1 MSAYVGSEVE
11 PIEAVVIHSP
21 GAEIESMT
29 PKTAH
34 EVLYNDIIPIQVV
47 RDEHLRLKKFLSGVC
62 EVYEVSELVG
72 QALEVDPAREALVRL
87 VCDAYWCRDRE
98 AELLELPPATLAETL
113 IAGLPAR
120 KDSVTSYIS
129 RQQYDIPPLPNLYF
143 MRDSSVVIRDRVVI
157 GAMAFDVRSNEALLM
172 NAAFKFS
179 PTLANSGIVFD
190 GSDSPQY
197 ASANRRPGAALRLEG
212 GDVLVLRPDLL
223 MVGISE
229 RTSSTA
235 IDVLVTRI
243 ADAWPESVRVIAVV
257 LPEERSTIHLDMIF
271 TMIDREA
278 ALVYEPYVTGAG
290 RREVLSIELRSG
302 EEPCIIPEE
311 GILPALARAGITL
324 EAVACGGSD
333 DVVRQREQWLSG
345 NNVFAFAPGKIIGY
359 DCNEATM
366 GALASA
372 GFAVRPIQVF
382 LDGDDKLDNY
392 ERLVVAM
399 PGINLAR
406 GGGGP
411 RCMTLPIRRAPLSS

>member
-1 MSAYVGSEVE
+1 MSVSIGSEVGKL
-11 PIEAVVIHSP
+11 EAVVIHSP
-21 GAEIESMT
+21 GSEIESMT

-34 EVLYNDIIPIQVV
+34 EVLYNDIIPIPVV
-47 RDEHLRLKKFLSGVC
+47 RDEHLRLKQFLSGLC
-62 EVYEVSELVG
+62 EVHEISDLVA
-72 QALEVDPAREALVRL
+72 QALEVDTAREQLVRR

-98 AELLELPPATLAETL
+98 RELLDLPPPVLAATL
-113 IAGLPAR
+113 IGGLPAR
-120 KDSVTSYIS
+120 NDSVTSYIS

-143 MRDSSVVIRDRVVI
+143 MRDSSVVIRDKVVI
-157 GAMAFDVRSNEALLM
+157 GAMAYDVRSNEALLM
-172 NAAFKFS
+172 KAAFGFS
-179 PTLANSGIVFD
+179 PTLASGGIVFD

-197 ASANRRPGAALRLEG
+197 SPVNRRPGPALRLEG

-243 ADAWPESVRVIAVV
+243 ADAWPEPVRVIAVV

-278 ALVYEPYVTGAG
+278 ALIYEPYVTGAG
-290 RREVLSIELRSG
+290 RREVLSIELSAGQDPR
-302 EEPCIIPEE
+302 IIPEE
-311 GILPALARAGITL
+311 GIIPALGRAGISL
-324 EAVACGGSD
+324 ETVPCGGAD

-359 DCNEATM
+359 DCNEATV
-366 GALASA
+366 GALDSA
-372 GFAVRPIQVF
+372 GFAIRPIEGF
-382 LDGDDKLDNY
+382 IEGDDRADRY
-392 ERLVVAM
+392 ERLFVAM